1 MQATHQ
7 PATTELKLSQ
17 IIQLI
22 LQFLQENNL
31 PQTYKTLQEE
41 SQICLNIIDR
51 KYLESIIMEGRWEVL
66 FK

>member
-1 MQATHQ
+1 MQATHK